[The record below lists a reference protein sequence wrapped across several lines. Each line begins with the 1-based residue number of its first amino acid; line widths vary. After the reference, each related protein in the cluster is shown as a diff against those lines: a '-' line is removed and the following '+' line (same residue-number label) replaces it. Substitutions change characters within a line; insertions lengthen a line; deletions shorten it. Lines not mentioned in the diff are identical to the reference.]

1 MKEVTVEELRKNL
14 DEILTEAKAGESIT
28 IVRDGQPIASLR
40 PTVTIVQRGVRYP
53 FRDLKISPLSKP
65 FPFDPIDGLIEER
78 ERERSGKKY
87 GL

>member
-1 MKEVTVEELRKNL
+1 MKEVTVEELRERPEALIEAL
-14 DEILTEAKAGESIT
+14 DDGEPVSIT
-28 IVRDGQPIASLR
+28 RDGKPIATANPVS
-40 PTVTIVQRGVRYP
+40 PGGYRGQRYP

-65 FPFDPIDGLIEER
+65 LEFDPIDGLIEER